1 MNRKVTIIG
10 AGSVGASIAYTAVV
24 KGVASEIVLIDIN
37 KDKTLGEAMDIRQGI
52 PFCTPCDIYAN
63 LFNFIIILLAVILLL
78 SLLVFQENQVNLVLI

>member
-1 MNRKVTIIG
+1 MNTFLAMNRKVTIIG

-52 PFCTPCDIYAN
+52 PFCTPCDGLQPNDQQGLNA
-63 LFNFIIILLAVILLL
+63 ILKCQARCL
-78 SLLVFQENQVNLVLI
+78 NQ